1 MVSDLE
7 KTIVDAVSN
16 PHLCG
21 GMIEIGKAIY
31 ETREKISLDTLISYL
46 TQNESQVAVSRYLFI
61 CDLAGIKWTV
71 HHESMLQKIGTG
83 FSLLDTTGPDQGR
96 KNSRFRL
103 KINIDTE
110 SIKNSIFT

>member
-7 KTIVDAVSN
+7 KTIVDAVSK
-16 PHLCG
+16 PHLSG

-31 ETREKISLDTLISYL
+31 ETRRKINLDTLISYL
-46 TQNESQVAVSRYLFI
+46 TQNESQVAIKRYLFI
-61 CDLAGIKWTV
+61 CDLVDVEWTA
-71 HHESMLQKIGTG
+71 HHESMLRNIGSG

-110 SIKNSIFT
+110 SIRNSIFT